1 MAGRTCSTTYRPG
14 WTDSGRRTIRRPRTG
29 TGRGVRSYA
38 MDAAPD
44 AMSDHVRSD
53 GLFAVGRPVPLRT
66 YLRDLWLR
74 RDYLLRVPLEDLR
87 VQNAHTLLGNL
98 WLLLNPVL
106 QVAVYLLVF
115 GVLIELDRGVDD
127 YLAFLT
133 VGVFV
138 FHQVQRT
145 VNAGARSV
153 VTNIGLIR
161 ALRFPRAALPLGS
174 TIAQLISFAPVLIV
188 MLVVTV
194 SHGHLP
200 DARWLALPGLIA
212 LVTTFGLGAGLLAAR
227 ANHTYRDL
235 ENLLPFLFRLL
246 FYLSGVLY
254 SVDRLVDNETLRAL
268 FALDPL
274 YCLIT
279 VWRWALLD
287 TEASGLV
294 WLGAV
299 AWPVVT
305 LLVGFA
311 AFRSREA
318 TYGSGA

>member
-1 MAGRTCSTTYRPG
+1 
-14 WTDSGRRTIRRPRTG
+14 
-29 TGRGVRSYA
+29 
-38 MDAAPD
+38 MDAAAD
-44 AMSDHVRSD
+44 AMPDQAGSD
-53 GLFAVGRPVPLRT
+53 GLFAVGRPVPLLT
-66 YLRDLWLR
+66 YLRDLWRR

-98 WLLLNPVL
+98 WLLLNPML

-115 GVLIELDRGVDD
+115 GVLIDLDRGVDD

-138 FHQVQRT
+138 FHQAQRT
-145 VNAGARSV
+145 VSAGARSV
-153 VTNIGLIR
+153 VANVGLIR
-161 ALRFPRAALPLGS
+161 ALRFPRAALPVGS
-174 TIAQLISFAPVLIV
+174 AIAQLISFAPVLVV

-194 SHGHLP
+194 GHGHLP
-200 DARWLALPGLIA
+200 TTRWLALPGLVA
-212 LVTTFGLGAGLLAAR
+212 LLTAFGLGAGLLAAR
-227 ANHTYRDL
+227 ANHTYRDF

-254 SVDRLVDNETLRAL
+254 SVDRLVEDATLRAL

-274 YCLIT
+274 YCLVT

-287 TEASGLV
+287 SEAVGLV

-299 AWPVVT
+299 VWPVVT
-305 LLVGFA
+305 LVVGFV

>member
-1 MAGRTCSTTYRPG
+1 
-14 WTDSGRRTIRRPRTG
+14 
-29 TGRGVRSYA
+29 
-38 MDAAPD
+38 MDAAAD
-44 AMSDHVRSD
+44 AMPDQAGSD
-53 GLFAVGRPVPLRT
+53 GLFAVGRPVPLLT
-66 YLRDLWLR
+66 YLRDLWRR

-98 WLLLNPVL
+98 WLLLNPML

-115 GVLIELDRGVDD
+115 GVLIDLDRGVDA

-138 FHQVQRT
+138 FHQAQRT
-145 VNAGARSV
+145 VSAGARSV
-153 VTNIGLIR
+153 VANVGLIR
-161 ALRFPRAALPLGS
+161 ALRFPRAALPVGS
-174 TIAQLISFAPVLIV
+174 TSAQLISFAPVLVV
-188 MLVVTV
+188 MLGVTV
-194 SHGHLP
+194 GHGHLP
-200 DARWLALPGLIA
+200 TTRWLALPGLVA
-212 LVTTFGLGAGLLAAR
+212 LLTAFGLGAGLLAAR
-227 ANHTYRDL
+227 ANHTYRDF

-254 SVDRLVDNETLRAL
+254 SVDRLVEDATLRAL

-274 YCLIT
+274 YCLVT

-287 TEASGLV
+287 SEAVGLV

-299 AWPVVT
+299 VWPVVT
-305 LLVGFA
+305 LVVGFV

>member
-1 MAGRTCSTTYRPG
+1 MEKSSEDATRGKERPG
-14 WTDSGRRTIRRPRTG
+14 
-29 TGRGVRSYA
+29 
-38 MDAAPD
+38 
-44 AMSDHVRSD
+44 D
-53 GLFAVGRPVPLRT
+53 GLFPVGRPEQVGT
-66 YLRDLWLR
+66 YLRELWRR
-74 RDYLLRVPLEDLR
+74 RDYLVRVPLEDLR

-138 FHQVQRT
+138 FHQTQRT
-145 VNAGARSV
+145 VTAGARSV
-153 VTNIGLIR
+153 VSNAGLVR
-161 ALRFPRAALPLGS
+161 ALRFPRAALPVGS
-174 TIAQLISFAPVLIV
+174 AIGQLLSFAPVLVV
-188 MLVVTV
+188 MLAVTLA
-194 SHGHLP
+194 HGHAPNLRWISLP
-200 DARWLALPGLIA
+200 AILLALTA
-212 LVTTFGLGAGLLAAR
+212 FGLGAGLLAAR
-227 ANHTYRDL
+227 ATHTYRDL

-254 SVDRLVDNETLRAL
+254 SVDHFIDDEALRAL

-279 VWRWALLD
+279 IWRWALIG
-287 TEASGLV
+287 TEVSGPVWAGTVIWPIITLV
-294 WLGAV
+294 LGFV
-299 AWPVVT
+299 
-305 LLVGFA
+305 

-318 TYGSGA
+318 TYGSWT

>member
-1 MAGRTCSTTYRPG
+1 LGA
-14 WTDSGRRTIRRPRTG
+14 
-29 TGRGVRSYA
+29 
-38 MDAAPD
+38 
-44 AMSDHVRSD
+44 
-53 GLFAVGRPVPLRT
+53 
-66 YLRDLWLR
+66 YLRDLWRR
-74 RDYLLRVPLEDLR
+74 RDYLLRVPVEDLR
-87 VQNAHTLLGNL
+87 VQHAHTLLGNL
-98 WLLLNPVL
+98 WLLLNPAL

-115 GVLIELDRGVDD
+115 GLLIELDRGVED

-138 FHQVQRT
+138 FHQAQRT
-145 VNAGARSV
+145 VSAGARSV
-153 VTNIGLIR
+153 VANVGLIR
-161 ALRFPRAALPLGS
+161 ALRFPRAALPVGS
-174 TIAQLISFAPVLIV
+174 AIGQLLSFTPVLVV
-188 MLVVTV
+188 MLAVTV
-194 SHGHLP
+194 AHGYAPGL
-200 DARWLALPGLIA
+200 RWLTLPGLLLA
-212 LVTTFGLGAGLLAAR
+212 LTAFGLGAGLAAAR

-254 SVDRLVDNETLRAL
+254 SVEHFVDDKVLRSL

-279 VWRWALLD
+279 TWRWALLG

-294 WLGAV
+294 WAGTIG
-299 AWPVVT
+299 WPIIT
-305 LLVGFA
+305 LVGGFA

>member
-1 MAGRTCSTTYRPG
+1 
-14 WTDSGRRTIRRPRTG
+14 
-29 TGRGVRSYA
+29 

-44 AMSDHVRSD
+44 AIPDQAGSD
-53 GLFAVGRPVPLRT
+53 GLFAVGQPIPLRT
-66 YLRDLWLR
+66 YLRDLWRR

-98 WLLLNPVL
+98 WLLLNPML

-115 GVLIELDRGVDD
+115 GVLIDLDRGVDD

-138 FHQVQRT
+138 FHQAQRT
-145 VNAGARSV
+145 VSAGARSV
-153 VTNIGLIR
+153 VANVGLIR
-161 ALRFPRAALPLGS
+161 ALRFPRAVLPIGS
-174 TIAQLISFAPVLIV
+174 TIAQLISFAPVLVV

-194 SHGHLP
+194 GHGHLP
-200 DARWLALPGLIA
+200 ATRWLALPGLVA
-212 LVTTFGLGAGLLAAR
+212 LLTAFGLGAGLLAAR
-227 ANHTYRDL
+227 ANHTYRDF

-254 SVDRLVDNETLRAL
+254 SVDRLVEDATLRAL

-274 YCLIT
+274 YCLVT

-287 TEASGLV
+287 SEAVGLV

-299 AWPVVT
+299 VWPVVT
-305 LLVGFA
+305 LVVGFV

>member
-1 MAGRTCSTTYRPG
+1 
-14 WTDSGRRTIRRPRTG
+14 
-29 TGRGVRSYA
+29 

-44 AMSDHVRSD
+44 AIPDQAGSD
-53 GLFAVGRPVPLRT
+53 GLFAVGRPVPLLT
-66 YLRDLWLR
+66 YLRDLWRR

-98 WLLLNPVL
+98 WLLLNPML

-115 GVLIELDRGVDD
+115 GVLIDLDRGVDD

-138 FHQVQRT
+138 FHQAQRT
-145 VNAGARSV
+145 VSAGARSV
-153 VTNIGLIR
+153 VANVGLIR
-161 ALRFPRAALPLGS
+161 ALRFPRAVLPVGS
-174 TIAQLISFAPVLIV
+174 TIAQLISFAPVLVV

-194 SHGHLP
+194 GHGHLP
-200 DARWLALPGLIA
+200 TTRWLALPGLVA
-212 LVTTFGLGAGLLAAR
+212 LLTAFGLGAGLLAAR
-227 ANHTYRDL
+227 ANHTYRDF

-254 SVDRLVDNETLRAL
+254 SVELLVEDSTLRAL

-274 YCLIT
+274 YCLVT

-287 TEASGLV
+287 SEAVGLV

-299 AWPVVT
+299 VWPVVT
-305 LLVGFA
+305 LVVGFV

>member
-1 MAGRTCSTTYRPG
+1 
-14 WTDSGRRTIRRPRTG
+14 
-29 TGRGVRSYA
+29 
-38 MDAAPD
+38 MDAAADAIPD
-44 AMSDHVRSD
+44 QAGSD
-53 GLFAVGRPVPLRT
+53 GLFAVGQPVPLRT
-66 YLRDLWLR
+66 YLRDLWRR

-98 WLLLNPVL
+98 WLLLNPML

-115 GVLIELDRGVDD
+115 GVLIDLDRGVDD

-138 FHQVQRT
+138 FHQAQRT
-145 VNAGARSV
+145 VSAGARSV
-153 VTNIGLIR
+153 VANVGLIR
-161 ALRFPRAALPLGS
+161 ALRFPRAVLPVGS
-174 TIAQLISFAPVLIV
+174 TIAQLISFAPVLVV

-194 SHGHLP
+194 GHGHLP
-200 DARWLALPGLIA
+200 TARWLALPGLVA
-212 LVTTFGLGAGLLAAR
+212 LLTAFGLGAGLLAAR
-227 ANHTYRDL
+227 ANHTYRDF

-254 SVDRLVDNETLRAL
+254 SVDRLVEDATLRAL

-274 YCLIT
+274 YCLVT

-287 TEASGLV
+287 SEAVGLV

-299 AWPVVT
+299 IWPVVT
-305 LLVGFA
+305 LVVGFV

>member
-1 MAGRTCSTTYRPG
+1 
-14 WTDSGRRTIRRPRTG
+14 
-29 TGRGVRSYA
+29 
-38 MDAAPD
+38 MDAAAIPD
-44 AMSDHVRSD
+44 QAGSD
-53 GLFAVGRPVPLRT
+53 GLFAVGQPVPLRT
-66 YLRDLWLR
+66 YLRDLWRR

-98 WLLLNPVL
+98 WLLLNPML

-115 GVLIELDRGVDD
+115 GVLIDLDRGVDD

-138 FHQVQRT
+138 FHQAQRT
-145 VNAGARSV
+145 VSAGARSV
-153 VTNIGLIR
+153 VANVGLIR
-161 ALRFPRAALPLGS
+161 ALRFPRAVLPVGS
-174 TIAQLISFAPVLIV
+174 TIAQLISFAPVLVV

-194 SHGHLP
+194 GHGHLP
-200 DARWLALPGLIA
+200 ATRWLALPGLVA
-212 LVTTFGLGAGLLAAR
+212 LLTAFGLGAGLLAAR
-227 ANHTYRDL
+227 ANHTYRDF

-254 SVDRLVDNETLRAL
+254 SVDRLVEDATLRAL

-274 YCLIT
+274 YCLVT

-287 TEASGLV
+287 SEAVGLV

-299 AWPVVT
+299 VWPVVT
-305 LLVGFA
+305 LVVGFV

>member
-1 MAGRTCSTTYRPG
+1 MWAIYRPG
-14 WTDSGRRTIRRPRTG
+14 PTGSGRRPIRWPRAR
-29 TGRGVRSYA
+29 TGRGVRSSA

-44 AMSDHVRSD
+44 AIPDQAGSD
-53 GLFAVGRPVPLRT
+53 GLFAVGQPVPLRT
-66 YLRDLWLR
+66 YLRDLWRR

-98 WLLLNPVL
+98 WLLLNPML

-115 GVLIELDRGVDD
+115 GILIDLDRGVDD

-138 FHQVQRT
+138 FHQAQRT
-145 VNAGARSV
+145 VSAGARSV
-153 VTNIGLIR
+153 VANVGLIR
-161 ALRFPRAALPLGS
+161 ALRFPRAALPVGS
-174 TIAQLISFAPVLIV
+174 TIAQLISFAPVLVV

-194 SHGHLP
+194 GHGHLP
-200 DARWLALPGLIA
+200 ATRWLALPGLVA
-212 LVTTFGLGAGLLAAR
+212 LLTAFGLGAGLLAAR
-227 ANHTYRDL
+227 ANHTYRDF

-254 SVDRLVDNETLRAL
+254 SVDRLVEDATLRAL

-274 YCLIT
+274 YCLVT

-287 TEASGLV
+287 SEAVGLV

-299 AWPVVT
+299 VWPVVT
-305 LLVGFA
+305 LVVGFV

>member
-1 MAGRTCSTTYRPG
+1 
-14 WTDSGRRTIRRPRTG
+14 
-29 TGRGVRSYA
+29 

-44 AMSDHVRSD
+44 AIPDQAGSD
-53 GLFAVGRPVPLRT
+53 GLFAVGQPVLLRT
-66 YLRDLWLR
+66 YLRDLWRR

-98 WLLLNPVL
+98 WLLLNPIL

-115 GVLIELDRGVDD
+115 GVLIDLDRGVDD

-138 FHQVQRT
+138 FHQAQRT
-145 VNAGARSV
+145 VSAGARSV
-153 VTNIGLIR
+153 VANVGLIR
-161 ALRFPRAALPLGS
+161 ALRFPRAALPVGS
-174 TIAQLISFAPVLIV
+174 AIAQLISFAPVLVV

-194 SHGHLP
+194 GHGHLP
-200 DARWLALPGLIA
+200 TTRWLALPGLVA
-212 LVTTFGLGAGLLAAR
+212 LLTAFGLGAGLLAAR
-227 ANHTYRDL
+227 ANHTYRDF

-254 SVDRLVDNETLRAL
+254 SVDRLVEDATLRAL

-274 YCLIT
+274 YCLVT

-287 TEASGLV
+287 SEAVGLV

-299 AWPVVT
+299 VWPVVT
-305 LLVGFA
+305 LVVGFV

>member
-1 MAGRTCSTTYRPG
+1 MGTTGADGPG
-14 WTDSGRRTIRRPRTG
+14 D
-29 TGRGVRSYA
+29 
-38 MDAAPD
+38 
-44 AMSDHVRSD
+44 D
-53 GLFAVGRPVPLRT
+53 GLFAVGRPVPIGT
-66 YLRDLWLR
+66 YLRDLWHR
-74 RDYLLRVPLEDLR
+74 RDYLVRVPLEDLR

-138 FHQVQRT
+138 FHQAQRT
-145 VNAGARSV
+145 VTAGARSV
-153 VTNIGLIR
+153 VANVGLVR
-161 ALRFPRAALPLGS
+161 ALRFPRAALPVGS
-174 TIAQLISFAPVLIV
+174 AIGQLLSFAPVLVV
-188 MLVVTV
+188 MLAVTLA
-194 SHGHLP
+194 HGHAPGL
-200 DARWLALPGLIA
+200 RWLALPGLLAA
-212 LVTTFGLGAGLLAAR
+212 LTVFGLGAGLLAAR
-227 ANHTYRDL
+227 ATHTYRDL

-254 SVDRLVDNETLRAL
+254 SVDHFVDDGTLRSL

-274 YCLIT
+274 YCLVT
-279 VWRWALLD
+279 TWRWALIG
-287 TEASGLV
+287 TEASGL
-294 WLGAV
+294 
-299 AWPVVT
+299 AWTGTVLWPT
-305 LLVGFA
+305 LLLVGGFM

>member
-1 MAGRTCSTTYRPG
+1 
-14 WTDSGRRTIRRPRTG
+14 
-29 TGRGVRSYA
+29 
-38 MDAAPD
+38 MDAAAIPD
-44 AMSDHVRSD
+44 QAGSD
-53 GLFAVGRPVPLRT
+53 GLFAVGQPVPLRT
-66 YLRDLWLR
+66 YLRDLWRR

-98 WLLLNPVL
+98 WLLLNPML

-115 GVLIELDRGVDD
+115 GVLIDLDRGVDD

-138 FHQVQRT
+138 FHQAQRT
-145 VNAGARSV
+145 VSAGARSV
-153 VTNIGLIR
+153 VANVGLIR
-161 ALRFPRAALPLGS
+161 ALRFPRAALPVGS
-174 TIAQLISFAPVLIV
+174 TIAQLISFAPVLVV

-194 SHGHLP
+194 GHGHLP
-200 DARWLALPGLIA
+200 TTRWLALPGLVVLLTA
-212 LVTTFGLGAGLLAAR
+212 FGLGAGLLAAR
-227 ANHTYRDL
+227 ANHTYRDF

-246 FYLSGVLY
+246 FYLSGILY
-254 SVDRLVDNETLRAL
+254 SVDRLVENATLRAL

-274 YCLIT
+274 YCLVT

-287 TEASGLV
+287 SEVVGLV

-299 AWPVVT
+299 VWPVVT
-305 LLVGFA
+305 LVVGFV

>member
-1 MAGRTCSTTYRPG
+1 
-14 WTDSGRRTIRRPRTG
+14 
-29 TGRGVRSYA
+29 

-44 AMSDHVRSD
+44 AIPDQAGSD

-66 YLRDLWLR
+66 YLRDLWRR

-98 WLLLNPVL
+98 WLLLNPML

-115 GVLIELDRGVDD
+115 GVLIDLDRGVDD

-138 FHQVQRT
+138 FHQAQRT
-145 VNAGARSV
+145 VSAGARSV
-153 VTNIGLIR
+153 VANVGLIR
-161 ALRFPRAALPLGS
+161 ALRFPRAVLPVGS
-174 TIAQLISFAPVLIV
+174 TIAQLISFAPVLVV

-194 SHGHLP
+194 GHGHLP
-200 DARWLALPGLIA
+200 AARWLALPGLVA
-212 LVTTFGLGAGLLAAR
+212 LLTAFGLGAGLLAAR
-227 ANHTYRDL
+227 ANHTYRDF

-254 SVDRLVDNETLRAL
+254 SVDRLVEDATLRAL

-274 YCLIT
+274 YCLVT

-287 TEASGLV
+287 SEAVGLV

-299 AWPVVT
+299 VWPVVT
-305 LLVGFA
+305 LVVGFV